1 MTASSSPVD
10 QTLKDGMLQWL
21 ERYRAAAGAERE
33 RLGGQVE
40 ALTAL
45 CGSVADEAWL
55 DVVIQNRDTTTPIA
69 LVAQRADLAHA
80 ETSALLLTGTGVRL

>member
-1 MTASSSPVD
+1 MTASSTPMD
-10 QTLKDGMLQWL
+10 QTLKDGSLQWL
-21 ERYRAAAGAERE
+21 ERYRAATDAQRE

-45 CGSVADEAWL
+45 CSSVADEAWL

-69 LVAQRADLAHA
+69 LVTQRADLAYA
-80 ETSALLLTGTGVRL
+80 ETQALLLTGVRS